1 MICFKSVKFI
11 LLSLMQLTVGEHM
24 LHEYSVVKF
33 HQFAITK
40 LKNYLKSSNGWDYVV
55 LNY

>member
-1 MICFKSVKFI
+1 
-11 LLSLMQLTVGEHM
+11 MQLTVGEHM